1 MSSLPAIE
9 LELREKSGK
18 GAARAVRRNGYVPGT
33 LYGQEKPE
41 SIQVKQSELVKEM
54 QKPGLFTRV
63 FSVNGLGKPFQAL
76 IRAVERDLISELPTH
91 FDLQKIEDSTKLKLS
106 VPLKFINREKCP
118 GLKRGG
124 VLSVIHHS
132 IQVKCLAKKI
142 VDCITIDLDGAP
154 VGKSI
159 RFSDLQLPEGMA
171 FLNQR
176 MQDTVYTIVPPK
188 VKGKDAAAE
197 ADDGAESSSEDAA

>member
-1 MSSLPAIE
+1 MSSLPTIE

-18 GAARAVRRNGYVPGT
+18 GAARSARRAGYVPGT
-33 LYGQEKPE
+33 LYGQETPE
-41 SIQVKQSELVKEM
+41 NIQMKQSDLVKEM
-54 QKPGLFTRV
+54 QQSGLFTRV
-63 FSVNGLGKPFQAL
+63 FTVNGLKKSFKAL
-76 IRAVERDLISELPTH
+76 IRAVDRDLISELPLH
-91 FDLQKIEDSTKLKLS
+91 FDLQKIEDNTALKLS

-124 VLSVIHHS
+124 VLSVIHHTL
-132 IQVKCLAKKI
+132 QVRCLAKKI
-142 VDCITIDLDGAP
+142 VDHIVIDLDGAP

-159 RFSDLQLPEGMA
+159 RFADIQLPEGMS

-188 VKGKDAAAE
+188 VKGKDAAAAAE
-197 ADDGAESSSEDAA
+197 AESAA